1 MDITHPSVTPNPEG
15 DLAFIE
21 NALRKAKDIEVT
33 KKLATFVEKV
43 WQTNQADNKQTR
55 LEMIMQLRRTRGEY
69 EPQKLMAIRAF
80 QGSEVFIRSSENK
93 CRSAESWIKDI
104 YRGDTDIPWAIEPT
118 AVPDLPNET
127 LADIRA
133 NVHRR
138 GMELSMQLASSGQ
151 IADPKQI
158 ADMMNEWQD
167 AELDKARKEL
177 EKDSKKKCDRA
188 ALLIRDKNQEGGWND
203 AFKNFLWYFVRTK
216 AGIIKGPILTKKPKS
231 VWVADVETGG
241 FKIDT
246 IETLVNDVYCVSP
259 FNFYPSR
266 GMSNISDGNVIEL
279 HELTKSALSKL
290 IGVPGY
296 SESEIRI
303 VLDKYAK
310 GDLKAKWF
318 TVDDETLVKQV
329 EKEKNLL
336 STTTP
341 TTSNTLSSLNEDTI
355 FAQEFYG
362 TVPGNLLIEWGIEGE
377 LDPNIQYQANCW
389 KIGDHVIKAVVN
401 PDSLGRKPYH
411 ISSWA
416 KNPAWV
422 WGEGLTEVSAPIE
435 DILNSIARA
444 LQNNIAIAS
453 GPQVEI
459 NIDRC
464 DDKSPMYPWKRWFS
478 TGAQMKEAPAIAFYQ
493 PQMHSGELIQAW
505 QLFSKVLDEM
515 TVPAYAQGASQSG
528 VTAGTA
534 TVFTQLLAA
543 ASRSIKA
550 VAANIDDD
558 VITPYIQMC
567 YDYEMKF
574 GDDPSTKGDAR
585 VVAKGVAG
593 LLAKEQASQRKN
605 EFLQLC
611 ANPLFSQILGEKNIG
626 SMLSQVAKSQDI
638 TLPDM
643 ARLDG
648 SEDISAIIQQMLLAS
663 AGVQPQE
670 SKSGGTPGGEPTS
683 GQQMSGNIGMGG
695 TPTNP
700 QALLGDGSP
709 AGVNYAA

>member
-1 MDITHPSVTPNPEG
+1 MPTINTPNTVADPRG
-15 DLAFIE
+15 DLAFLE
-21 NALRKAKDIEVT
+21 AAVRKAADTDIT
-33 KKLATFVEKV
+33 KKLAKYVDKV
-43 WQTNQADNKQTR
+43 WQQVQVDNKQVR
-55 LEMIMQLRRTRGEY
+55 LEMIKQLRRARGEY
-69 EPQKLMAIRAF
+69 EPQKLAAIRAF
-80 QGSEVFIRSSENK
+80 QGSEVFIRSVENK

-104 YRGDTDIPWAIEPT
+104 YRGDTDIPWNIEPT
-118 AVPDLPNET
+118 AIPDLPDET
-127 LADIRA
+127 VQSIRMKIHQQGIA
-133 NVHRR
+133 LQQQII
-138 GMELSMQLASSGQ
+138 MSGKVSDPQQ
-151 IADPKQI
+151 IADL
-158 ADMMNEWQD
+158 MNEWQEE
-167 AELDKARKEL
+167 ALDKEKSEML
-177 EKDSKKKCDRA
+177 EDSKEKCARA
-188 ALLIRDKNQEGGWND
+188 ALLIRDQNQEGGWND
-203 AFKNFLWYFVRTK
+203 AFKNFLWYFIRVK

-231 VWVADVETGG
+231 VWIADPATGD

-246 IETLVNDVYCVSP
+246 VETLVNDVYCVSP
-259 FNFYPSR
+259 FRFYPSK
-266 GMSNISDGNVIEL
+266 GMSSISDGNIIEI

-296 SESEIRI
+296 SDTEVSA
-303 VLDKYAK
+303 VLAKYAK

-318 TVDDETLVKQV
+318 TIDDDTTVRQV

-336 STTTP
+336 TNTTP
-341 TTSNTLSSLNEDTI
+341 TTSNTTDSLRDETI
-355 FAQEFYG
+355 LAQEFYG
-362 TVPGNLLIEWGIEGE
+362 TVPGSMLIEWGAEGN

-389 KIGDHVIKAVVN
+389 KIGDHVIKAVIN

-416 KNPAWV
+416 KNPAWI
-422 WGEGLTEVSAPIE
+422 WGEGLIEFSEGIE

-459 NIDRC
+459 NVDRC

-478 TGAQMKEAPAIAFYQ
+478 TSAQMKEAPAINFYQ
-493 PQMHSGELIQAW
+493 PQMHTGELIQAW
-505 QLFSKVLDEM
+505 QHFSKVLDEM

-558 VITPYIQMC
+558 IITPYIQMC
-567 YDYEMKF
+567 YDYNMKF
-574 GDDPSTKGDAR
+574 GDDPATKGDAR

-593 LLAKEQASQRKN
+593 LLAKEQASQRKT
-605 EFLQLC
+605 EFLQMC
-611 ANPLFSQILGEKNIG
+611 ANPLYSQILGEKNLG
-626 SMLSQVAKSQDI
+626 AMLAQVAKSQDI

-643 ARLDG
+643 GRLDG
-648 SEDISAIIQQMLLAS
+648 SEDISAIIQQMLMAQ

-670 SKSGGTPGGEPTS
+670 SQGGGTPGGAPTS
-683 GQQMSGNIGMGG
+683 GNQMSGNIGAGG
-695 TPTNP
+695 TPQNP
-700 QALLGDGSP
+700 QGLNPDGSQ
-709 AGVNYAA
+709 AGINNG